1 MKCIIDHHT
10 FSIQSRP
17 VFTISIGDKHIDE
30 RDTLFWTC
38 EAFGI
43 PDVKYKWLKNGRVLE
58 TEEGKLAVEDRR
70 TSEGEKRYEIQ
81 DNVLI
86 IREVR
91 KNRDEGMYQ
100 CMAYNELDTR

>member
-1 MKCIIDHHT
+1 MIY
-10 FSIQSRP
+10 SRP

-30 RDTLFWTC
+30 KDTLFWTC

-43 PDVKYKWLKNGRVLE
+43 PDVKYKWLKNGKVLDPDPS
-58 TEEGKLAVEDRR
+58 KLAIEDK
-70 TSEGEKRYEIQ
+70 ERYEIQ

-86 IREVR
+86 IRQVR

-100 CMAYNELDTR
+100 VYPLDPFRNQRVPY